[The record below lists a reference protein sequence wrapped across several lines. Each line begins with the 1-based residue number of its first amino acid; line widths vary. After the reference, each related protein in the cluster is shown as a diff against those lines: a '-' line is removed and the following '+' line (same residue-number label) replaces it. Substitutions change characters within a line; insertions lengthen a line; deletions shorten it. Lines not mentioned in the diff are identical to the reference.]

1 MRQITLRDLGRRD
14 RNIASLFWLLLSR
27 EGKMAFWN
35 KKKLIDYDPK
45 SLDLVKLT
53 LVEQSLT
60 AR

>member
-1 MRQITLRDLGRRD
+1 
-14 RNIASLFWLLLSR
+14 
-27 EGKMAFWN
+27 MAFWN
-35 KKKLIDYDPK
+35 KKKLSDYDPK